1 MVNLIKLILFLP
13 KKYIILFFSIIVIA
27 ILMSFFEVLVLSSIK
42 PFIQSFSSI
51 NLNILSDE
59 KIDYFDITFIE
70 ARKFLFTVILC
81 GFSRI
86 ILIFFQYRIAGK
98 ISAQISSKAFE
109 KIINQDF
116 LNLKSANQSK
126 FISIL
131 IQDIPRTSEAI
142 SNFASFISNSIILL
156 FISSSLLVLGNKII
170 FGFRFNY
177 FKHLFVDSFYLLKK
191 IKNKW
196 RKYNKI

>member
-70 ARKFLFTVILC
+70 AEN
-81 GFSRI
+81 FS
-86 ILIFFQYRIAGK
+86 LQ
-98 ISAQISSKAFE
+98 
-109 KIINQDF
+109 
-116 LNLKSANQSK
+116 
-126 FISIL
+126 
-131 IQDIPRTSEAI
+131 
-142 SNFASFISNSIILL
+142 
-156 FISSSLLVLGNKII
+156 
-170 FGFRFNY
+170 
-177 FKHLFVDSFYLLKK
+177 
-191 IKNKW
+191 
-196 RKYNKI
+196 